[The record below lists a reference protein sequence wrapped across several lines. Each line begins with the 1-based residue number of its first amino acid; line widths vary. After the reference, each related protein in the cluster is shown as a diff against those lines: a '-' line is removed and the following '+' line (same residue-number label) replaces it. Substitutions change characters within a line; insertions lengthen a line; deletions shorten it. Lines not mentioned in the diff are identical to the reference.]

1 VKYITHDA
9 LAAIIKSDKVPC
21 KDYIVVDVRDDDWV
35 GGNIKNSHN
44 IPSNEFLRSVD
55 DLVKNTQDVPTVIFH
70 CALSQVRGPKAARI
84 YQEARYKRQKEG
96 TDDNPHD
103 VLVLQ
108 GGFLQFQTKFKDDA
122 DLVENWDKAVW
133 APDWN

>member
-1 VKYITHDA
+1 MKYITGDE
-9 LAAIIKSDKVPC
+9 LAAIIKSDKVPS

-44 IPSNEFLRSVD
+44 LPSYEFMRSVD
-55 DLVKNTQDVPTVIFH
+55 GFVKKTQTVPTVIFH
-70 CALSQVRGPKAARI
+70 CALSQVRGPRAARI
-84 YQEARYKRQKEG
+84 YQAARNRCQREG
-96 TDDNPHD
+96 TDNHPHE

-108 GGFLQFQTKFKDDA
+108 GGFSQFQTKFKDDA

-133 APDWN
+133 APDWD